1 VGDSGGSE
9 QEVEGKK
16 SHKRTSGM
24 AGGKGNRGGG
34 DRVLES
40 RHLVGLFLSVV
51 LLCGVFFSLGYVM
64 GRTQFGGPVQAS
76 ETLAKSLRAAPPE
89 SAAAKAKEKGKESEG
104 PSAPAS
110 GEWDFYSKKNA
121 NDRLEP
127 ATKPAAP
134 APVTA
139 AAARKNGP
147 APAPSAVTKTIAA
160 NAKPSARFQAPSMGK
175 GAIVLQLAALTRESD
190 ALALADALQ
199 QKKFPSF
206 VVTPAGDTFYRVQ
219 VGPYSDVKSA
229 EAAKAALDR
238 EGFKAII
245 KR

>member
-1 VGDSGGSE
+1 
-9 QEVEGKK
+9 
-16 SHKRTSGM
+16 M

-76 ETLAKSLRAAPPE
+76 ESLAKSLRPQPPE
-89 SAAAKAKEKGKESEG
+89 SAAATSKAKNKGKETEG
-104 PSAPAS
+104 APAPAS
-110 GEWDFYSKKNA
+110 GEWDFYSKKNP
-121 NDRLEP
+121 NDRIEP
-127 ATKPAAP
+127 ASKPATPVAVPAVKKNEPAAAP
-134 APVTA
+134 A
-139 AAARKNGP
+139 
-147 APAPSAVTKTIAA
+147 TKTIAA
-160 NAKPSARFQAPSMGK
+160 TPKSPARFQPPSMGK

-190 ALALADALQ
+190 ALVMADALQ

-206 VVTPAGDTFYRVQ
+206 VVTPAGDAFFRVQ

>member
-1 VGDSGGSE
+1 
-9 QEVEGKK
+9 
-16 SHKRTSGM
+16 M

-76 ETLAKSLRAAPPE
+76 ESLAKSLRPAPADP
-89 SAAAKAKEKGKESEG
+89 AAKTKDKGKETSG
-104 PSAPAS
+104 SPAPAS
-110 GEWDFYSKKNA
+110 NEWDFYKKNS
-121 NDRLEP
+121 NDRPEP
-127 ATKPAAP
+127 ASKPAAP
-134 APVTA
+134 ATVPAVKKNEPA
-139 AAARKNGP
+139 AAP
-147 APAPSAVTKTIAA
+147 ATRTIAA
-160 NAKPSARFQAPSMGK
+160 TPKPPARFQPPSMGK

-190 ALALADALQ
+190 ALAMADALQ
-199 QKKFPSF
+199 QKRFPSF
-206 VVTPAGDTFYRVQ
+206 VVTPAGDAFFRVQ

-229 EAAKAALDR
+229 EVAKAALDR

>member
-1 VGDSGGSE
+1 
-9 QEVEGKK
+9 
-16 SHKRTSGM
+16 M

-76 ETLAKSLRAAPPE
+76 ESLAKSLRPAPADPV
-89 SAAAKAKEKGKESEG
+89 AKTRDKGKETAGTPAPASNEWDIYKKNSNDRFE
-104 PSAPAS
+104 PASKPAASAPATVPAV
-110 GEWDFYSKKNA
+110 KKN
-121 NDRLEP
+121 EP
-127 ATKPAAP
+127 AATPA
-134 APVTA
+134 
-139 AAARKNGP
+139 
-147 APAPSAVTKTIAA
+147 TKTIAA
-160 NAKPSARFQAPSMGK
+160 TPKPPARFQPPSMGK

-190 ALALADALQ
+190 ALAMADALQ
-199 QKKFPSF
+199 QKRFPSF
-206 VVTPAGDTFYRVQ
+206 VVTPAGDAFFRVQ

>member
-1 VGDSGGSE
+1 
-9 QEVEGKK
+9 
-16 SHKRTSGM
+16 M
-24 AGGKGNRGGG
+24 AGGRGNRGAG

-89 SAAAKAKEKGKESEG
+89 SPAAKAKDRGKETEG
-104 PSAPAS
+104 PAAPPS
-110 GEWDFYSKKNA
+110 GEWDFYSKKKA

-127 ATKPAAP
+127 APKPATPAP
-134 APVTA
+134 AAAVAANRKQTAPAASTTTA
-139 AAARKNGP
+139 AA
-147 APAPSAVTKTIAA
+147 T
-160 NAKPSARFQAPSMGK
+160 AKPEARFQPPSMGN

-206 VVTPAGDTFYRVQ
+206 VVTPTGDRFYRVQ

>member
-1 VGDSGGSE
+1 
-9 QEVEGKK
+9 
-16 SHKRTSGM
+16 M

-76 ETLAKSLRAAPPE
+76 ESLAKSLRPAPADP
-89 SAAAKAKEKGKESEG
+89 AAKTKDKGKEAAG
-104 PSAPAS
+104 TPAPAS
-110 GEWDFYSKKNA
+110 NEWDFYKKNS

-127 ATKPAAP
+127 ASKPAAP
-134 APVTA
+134 ASVPAV
-139 AAARKNGP
+139 RKSEPP
-147 APAPSAVTKTIAA
+147 APATRTIAA
-160 NAKPSARFQAPSMGK
+160 TPKPPARFQPPSMGK

-190 ALALADALQ
+190 ALAMADALQ
-199 QKKFPSF
+199 QKRFPSF
-206 VVTPAGDTFYRVQ
+206 VVTPAGDAFFRVQ
-219 VGPYSDVKSA
+219 VGPYPDVKSA

>member
-1 VGDSGGSE
+1 
-9 QEVEGKK
+9 
-16 SHKRTSGM
+16 M

-76 ETLAKSLRAAPPE
+76 ESLARSLRPAPPE
-89 SAAAKAKEKGKESEG
+89 SAAAKAKNKGKEIEG
-104 PSAPAS
+104 APAPAS
-110 GEWDFYSKKNA
+110 GEWDFYSKKSP
-121 NDRLEP
+121 NDRLESGAKAAPPAPATVPAVKRNEPSAPP
-127 ATKPAAP
+127 ATKTVAATP
-134 APVTA
+134 
-139 AAARKNGP
+139 K
-147 APAPSAVTKTIAA
+147 S
-160 NAKPSARFQAPSMGK
+160 SARFQPPSMGK

-206 VVTPAGDTFYRVQ
+206 VVTPAGDAFFRVQ